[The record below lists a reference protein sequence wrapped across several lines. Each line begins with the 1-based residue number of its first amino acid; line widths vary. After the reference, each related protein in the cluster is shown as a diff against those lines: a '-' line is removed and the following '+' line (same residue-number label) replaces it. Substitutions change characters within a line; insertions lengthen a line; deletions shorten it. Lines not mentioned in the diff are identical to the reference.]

1 MEAGRRKDRQKF
13 LNTTKVVLVSG
24 RMAEGEEEIFKGD
37 QEDLVD
43 FEMHEQIDQWV
54 ARQAPMTL
62 PSSQV

>member
-43 FEMHEQIDQWV
+43 FEMHEQIDQ
-54 ARQAPMTL
+54 
-62 PSSQV
+62 